1 MLVLSRKSNQ
11 EIQIGGDVTITVLR
25 VRGDE
30 VRLGIT
36 APRAVPVLR
45 GEVLRRETR
54 SLQVESFEVG
64 GFMRSLRN
72 GNP

>member
-45 GEVLRRETR
+45 GEVLRRQDGQEIDHA
-54 SLQVESFEVG
+54 G
-64 GFMRSLRN
+64 
-72 GNP
+72 